1 MISGFVM
8 SIYIHVPFCRSKCFY
23 CSFYSVASL
32 NFKEAYLNALCR
44 EIGLRTNY
52 LPQQEIRTLYFGGGT
67 PSYLALADLEK
78 IVEKLSVYYSF
89 HPEAERTIEIN
100 PEDAGPD
107 KLKGLRQL
115 GFNRVS
121 IGVQT
126 FREEALKRINRTHTA
141 KMAVESVENALKAGF
156 SNVSIDLILG
166 LPGCGPED
174 LERDLRKAV
183 ELPVTH
189 LSVYMLSVD
198 PGSVFEKQ
206 LAKGGFAGASDDLL
220 AGYYRMAVQML
231 KDNGFEHYE
240 ISNFA
245 RKQKYAVHNMNYWQQ
260 KPYIGFGPAAH
271 SYDLISRQW
280 NIAHVKSYIE
290 SLNNN
295 HLNFEKEVLNEI
307 DLYNEYIMTSLRT
320 MWGADLGLLEN
331 MYGRYWA
338 LQQEK
343 VKDYIQNGLMKKE
356 REKLMLTEDG
366 WLLSDSVFSDLFV
379 V

>member
-1 MISGFVM
+1 
-8 SIYIHVPFCRSKCFY
+8 
-23 CSFYSVASL
+23 
-32 NFKEAYLNALCR
+32 
-44 EIGLRTNY
+44 
-52 LPQQEIRTLYFGGGT
+52 
-67 PSYLALADLEK
+67 
-78 IVEKLSVYYSF
+78 
-89 HPEAERTIEIN
+89 
-100 PEDAGPD
+100 
-107 KLKGLRQL
+107 
-115 GFNRVS
+115 
-121 IGVQT
+121 
-126 FREEALKRINRTHTA
+126 
-141 KMAVESVENALKAGF
+141 
-156 SNVSIDLILG
+156 
-166 LPGCGPED
+166 
-174 LERDLRKAV
+174 
-183 ELPVTH
+183 
-189 LSVYMLSVD
+189 MLSVD